1 MWPPWGRRRSSASTR
16 RVPPPSPPNPSFSFS
31 TFKDIEALLADDQPR
46 KPLLHRLRSSA
57 STPSSPRSLLRRLS
71 APPDFHLPPSP
82 SDKRIVVYFTS
93 LRVVRK
99 TFEDC
104 RTVRS
109 ILRGFRLSI
118 DERDLSM
125 DSGFLKE
132 LQSILGGGGKSAVLS
147 LPRVFIGGR
156 YVGGAEEIRQMHE
169 AGELKRVVEG
179 VAPEVAGTC
188 DVCGGF
194 RFVLCGKCDGSH
206 KCYSDK
212 GRGFRSC
219 TACNENGLIRCPDCS
234 PPILTV

>member
-1 MWPPWGRRRSSASTR
+1 MWPPWGRRRSSASAR

-82 SDKRIVVYFTS
+82 SPPDKRIVIYFTS

-125 DSGFLKE
+125 DSRFLKE
-132 LQSILGGGGKSAVLS
+132 LQSILARWGKSAVLS

-156 YVGGAEEIRQMHE
+156 YVGGADEIRQMHE
-169 AGELKRVVEG
+169 AGELKKVVEG
-179 VAPEVAGTC
+179 SRRRSPELAASAAGSGSSSAGSATG
-188 DVCGGF
+188 VTSVTPIRGGASGHV
-194 RFVLCGKCDGSH
+194 RRATKR
-206 KCYSDK
+206 SDQVS
-212 GRGFRSC
+212 R
-219 TACNENGLIRCPDCS
+219 L
-234 PPILTV
+234 